1 MKRKLFFK
9 LTLIIFSIWIGA
21 SCLLEAQTGRKAM
34 YMNFQKLV
42 LYHAKRTNEY
52 YLAVTATDDSTRP
65 ANFDTM
71 DVHIK
76 LEMRNG
82 ESKLIDNG
90 DLKVTNLG
98 NMYNK
103 VIGEKNTLFRFTMV
117 IDNSGSI
124 DPTSLGYVQN
134 SLKKFIELV
143 PLVFEAQVIRFS
155 NTVQPMTSSF
165 TKNKEELINAITQP
179 LPQGS
184 TALFDAI
191 ERGVQ
196 ELKYKQDEIPLR
208 FAVVLTDGL
217 ENASVN
223 NSDPITFKSKIINEC
238 RQNYIPLF
246 IVGVTDN
253 VDSQL
258 LTEIAGFGFYQHIK
272 NFPDIEKAF
281 NLILNVIK
289 DTYVFKIPAVGNFN
303 DIKTL
308 YIVKKTPAGNLET
321 IQDIIVN

>member
-1 MKRKLFFK
+1 MKKSLILLFAAVVFTI
-9 LTLIIFSIWIGA
+9 LNGVFG
-21 SCLLEAQTGRKAM
+21 LLEAQSVRKSM
-34 YMNFQKLV
+34 YLNFQKLV

-76 LEMRNG
+76 LEMRDG
-82 ESKLIDNG
+82 ESMLIDNG

-124 DPTSLGYVQN
+124 DPTSLGYVQHT
-134 SLKKFIELV
+134 LKRFIELV

-155 NTVQPMTSSF
+155 DQVQPLTTF

-208 FAVVLTDGL
+208 FEVVLTDGL

-223 NSDPITFKSKIINEC
+223 NRDRDTFKSKIISEC

-253 VDSQL
+253 VDAQL
-258 LTEIAGFGFYQHIK
+258 LTEIAGFGFYYPIK
-272 NFPDIEKAF
+272 KFPDIDKAF
-281 NLILNVIK
+281 NLIMNVIK

-303 DIKTL
+303 DIRTL